1 MLKNEHFRRQE
12 CAREEGIELGELS
25 AKGVKLQRTWCP
37 EWSRKVSDSS
47 GSKICASMR
56 GMTGRSRL
64 GERADLTEGRAK
76 AANVAGKLQS
86 LTNGF
91 WSWMSEVCRDQWQIR
106 PAKARVKMS
115 PSMGDQLNI
124 PADGKEHMLS
134 AKEHSYYQVSA
145 NLMSRENF
153 TEVDP
158 PGCQL
163 PQ

>member
-1 MLKNEHFRRQE
+1 
-12 CAREEGIELGELS
+12 
-25 AKGVKLQRTWCP
+25 
-37 EWSRKVSDSS
+37 
-47 GSKICASMR
+47 MR